1 MTKHLLEK
9 TELDDKWDDLVT
21 KSVNGTVFCTSQYLK
36 NIDTYAAPYYYRR
49 NQELRAAVLLI
60 ETQDRLDTCLH
71 DFVIYNGVIFAP
83 PQNKQNRS
91 QIISEQFDISSFVA
105 EELAR
110 IYKSV
115 HMQLHPTIID
125 IRPFL
130 WFNYGADGPK
140 YTVDLRY
147 TSYLNIE
154 DFSGAEKL
162 EDISTYLQAS
172 NARRQEIRYGIRDKV
187 VTKEEFNP
195 DLFVDF
201 YNETMMRQ
209 DIAVEENVLRQMNSL
224 ITNLFK
230 AKIGRMFVS
239 YLSSGEPGSMA
250 FFVMDTKRGYYLF
263 GANDPALRD
272 SHTGTAVLWDA
283 FHILSK
289 DGIKEIDM
297 EGTNSPYRGWFK
309 LSFGGDLRPYYQIY
323 KGDKI

>member
-1 MTKHLLEK
+1 MAKHLLEK
-9 TELDDKWDDLVT
+9 TELNDKWDNLVT
-21 KSVNGTVFCTSQYLK
+21 KSDNGTIFCTSQYLK
-36 NIDTYAAPYYYRR
+36 NIDANIAPYYYRR

-60 ETQDRLDTCLH
+60 ESPDRLDTCLH

-91 QIISEQFDISSFVA
+91 QIISEQFEISSFVA

-110 IYKSV
+110 IYKCV
-115 HMQLHPTIID
+115 NMQLHPTIVD

-130 WFNYGADGPK
+130 WYNYGSDDHK

-147 TSYLNIE
+147 TSYLSIE

-172 NARRQEIRYGIRDKV
+172 NARRQEIRYASREKV

-201 YNETMMRQ
+201 YNETMKRQ
-209 DIAVEENVLRQMNSL
+209 DIAVEEDVLNQMKSL
-224 ITNLFK
+224 ITSLFR
-230 AKIGRMFVS
+230 ANIGRMFVS
-239 YLSSGEPGSMA
+239 YLASGEPGSMA
-250 FFVMDTKRGYYLF
+250 FYAMDSKRGYYLF
-263 GANDPALRD
+263 GANDPMLRD

-283 FHILSK
+283 FHVLSK
-289 DGIKEIDM
+289 DGIREIDM
-297 EGTNSPYRGWFK
+297 EGVNSPHRGWFK
-309 LSFGGDLRPYYQIY
+309 LSFGGDIRPYYQIVLSN
-323 KGDKI
+323 